1 MNDTTREG
9 GVEAPTRHPINWKT
23 GEFNDEG
30 SLFDELE
37 RVYDICHGCR
47 RCVNLCN
54 AFPTLFDLIDK
65 SETFEVDSVKK
76 DDYWNVVEHCYLCDL
91 CYMTKCPYVLLHEQI

>member
-30 SLFDELE
+30 SLFNEL
-37 RVYDICHGCR
+37 
-47 RCVNLCN
+47 
-54 AFPTLFDLIDK
+54 
-65 SETFEVDSVKK
+65 
-76 DDYWNVVEHCYLCDL
+76 
-91 CYMTKCPYVLLHEQI
+91 